1 MALDQDQEAITH
13 LGKKFA
19 TLIKEENVIL
29 EHSPFERLEAA
40 AIKHGFFGKA
50 SGIMADIGVSSH
62 QIDTAERGFSFQKNG
77 PLDMRMDQT
86 NELTASTVINTYPES
101 ELMQILY
108 DYGQENHAKR
118 IVAHISKARK
128 IKPIETTLELADIIK
143 ASLPYKHSKKHPA
156 TKTFQALRIF
166 VNQELEQLKSML
178 EQAFACLKTGGRLA
192 IITFHSLEDRIVKD
206 YFNKL
211 IGKGKSDIPRDIPL
225 TQKQMNDYNQVKGKL
240 IKPFPCNPSQEEIN
254 LNPRAR
260 SARLR
265 VLEKIC

>member
-1 MALDQDQEAITH
+1 
-13 LGKKFA
+13 
-19 TLIKEENVIL
+19 
-29 EHSPFERLEAA
+29 
-40 AIKHGFFGKA
+40 
-50 SGIMADIGVSSH
+50 
-62 QIDTAERGFSFQKNG
+62 
-77 PLDMRMDQT
+77 MRMDQT

-211 IGKGKSDIPRDIPL
+211 IGKGK
-225 TQKQMNDYNQVKGKL
+225 K
-240 IKPFPCNPSQEEIN
+240 
-254 LNPRAR
+254 
-260 SARLR
+260 
-265 VLEKIC
+265 